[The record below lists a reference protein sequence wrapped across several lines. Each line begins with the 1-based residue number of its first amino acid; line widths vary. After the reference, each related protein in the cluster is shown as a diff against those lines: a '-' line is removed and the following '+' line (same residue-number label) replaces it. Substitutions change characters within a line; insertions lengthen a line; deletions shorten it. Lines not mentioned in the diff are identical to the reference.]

1 MTALSNPE
9 RLTVQVLRMA
19 AEGEAVAKADGSP
32 RVIFVA
38 YAVPGDVL
46 EVEITQAKS
55 SFARAR
61 ILKILKSGPERVTPA
76 CPLHFD
82 PSRPRARAC
91 GGCDWQ
97 QLNYQAQLRHKREIV
112 LDCLGRIGKFRDPIV
127 TETIPSPNPWGYRNK
142 VQIPFGPAPE
152 GRRPVAGF
160 YAPNSH
166 DIVDLEACPVQPELS
181 VRLALKIKDLAEAL
195 GWRAYD
201 EKTGEGW
208 LRHLF
213 IRTNAEGRA
222 LAALVTRGPEFPK
235 RDEFIAAVR
244 QSFPEVVGLHRNI
257 QPLRTSVILGPRW
270 ERLWGA
276 GQIEER
282 IGRFSF
288 LVSPAAFLQVNTP
301 AAEKLYAAAVDAL
314 TRSGLRCPL
323 VLDLYC
329 GAGTLSLWAAQAAPK
344 VIGVEENRQAV
355 RDAYQNAERNSVR
368 NVRFYAGRAE
378 AVLPRLEKEGLPA
391 ACAAIVDPPRMG
403 LSSSA
408 LRLLTTPR
416 LRRLVYVSCDPA
428 TFARDAAFLCRSGF
442 RLSGVQPVDLFPQT
456 SHVELVGLLDRP

>member
-1 MTALSNPE
+1 MSALAV
-9 RLTVQVLRMA
+9 TVLRMA
-19 AEGEAVAKADGSP
+19 AEGQAVAKAQGSP
-32 RVIFVA
+32 RVIFVPH
-38 YAVPGDVL
+38 AVPGDVL

-61 ILKILKSGPERVTPA
+61 LLKVLKAGPERVAPA
-76 CPLHFD
+76 CLLHFNAE
-82 PSRPRARAC
+82 RPQAEAC

-97 QLNYQAQLRHKREIV
+97 QLDYSAQLRHKREIV
-112 LDCLGRIGKFRDPIV
+112 LDCLGRIGKFRDPV
-127 TETIPSPNPWGYRNK
+127 VAETIPSPSPWAYRNK
-142 VQIPFGPAPE
+142 VQIPFGPAPQ
-152 GRRPVAGF
+152 GRRPLAGF
-160 YAPNSH
+160 YAPGSH
-166 DIVDLEACPVQPELS
+166 RIVDFEACPVQPELS
-181 VRLALKIKDLAEAL
+181 VRLALKVKDLAAAF

-201 EKTGEGW
+201 EKTGTGW

-213 IRTNAEGRA
+213 VRTNAAGEA

-244 QSFPEVVGLHRNI
+244 HSFPELVGLHRNI

-276 GQIEER
+276 GQIEEK

-301 AAEKLYAAAVDAL
+301 AAEKLYEAALRALVD
-314 TRSGLRCPL
+314 SGRRFPL

-329 GAGTLSLWAAQAAPK
+329 GVGTLSLWAAQAAPK

-355 RDAYQNAERNSVR
+355 RDAYKNAERNAVK
-368 NVRFYAGRAE
+368 NARFCAGRAE

-408 LRLLTTPR
+408 LRLLTSPR